1 MSSRTETIENLNR
14 CFDDLEALLDG
25 LSEADWGVQS
35 LCPDWTVRGVVE
47 HLVGVEHVLSGW
59 IPTEDDDK
67 PPFEKMEALTAKVK
81 PMSNDELADETK
93 RILAT
98 RRSDLAGTTDEEFTR
113 ASMTPVG
120 PGTYH
125 RFMDVRV
132 FDFWVHQRDM
142 TGPLGRTTEDSGPAA
157 ETALDEVHGS
167 IGYIVGKRIGLPDGM
182 SIAIHVTGPVERDIY
197 AAVDGRAAKVDQLD
211 SPSVELT
218 TDTLTFI
225 QLACGRID
233 PQGVIDAG
241 KISWSGDDEWGE
253 KAARNLRFT
262 M

>member
-1 MSSRTETIENLNR
+1 MSARTETIENLNR
-14 CFDDLEALLDG
+14 CFDDLEGLLDD
-25 LSEADWGVQS
+25 LSDADWGVQS

-47 HLVGVEHVLSGW
+47 HLAGVEYVLAGW
-59 IPTEDDDK
+59 LPTEDDDK
-67 PPFEKMEALTAKVK
+67 PPFEKVE
-81 PMSNDELADETK
+81 ELAAEAKGLSNAELAAETK
-93 RILAT
+93 RILAA
-98 RRSDLAGTTDEEFTR
+98 RRADLASTTDEVFAR

-125 RFMDVRV
+125 RFMDIRV

-142 TGPLGRTTEDSGPAA
+142 TVPLGRTTDDSGPAA

-197 AAVDGRAAKVDQLD
+197 AVVDGRAARVDELAE
-211 SPSVELT
+211 PSVELT
-218 TDTLTFI
+218 ADVLTFI

-233 PQGVIDAG
+233 PQESIDAG
-241 KISWSGDDEWGE
+241 RISWSGDDEWGE